1 MPTILVVEEAV
12 PIPYR
17 IGNVLATRKDFVVAM
32 VQPAEAL
39 EEISARKPDLVVIDL
54 RISHRDSL
62 DLVSSLREDFPY
74 VPIILMTTGSNNQTA
89 IESLRRGASSYV
101 PRKTIDSELIPT
113 IQSLLNLVGASRS
126 RSGVSEILQSS
137 SYSFCLTNDYQLV
150 SAVVSYLEQSI
161 SDLGACDGAESVR
174 VSVALLEALS
184 NALYHGNLELE
195 SPLREKNFDAYHAA
209 ALERSQ
215 QAPYRDRRIFV
226 DSTICREKIEFVIR
240 DEGKGFDPEQLPD
253 TPQGPNLDKVSGRGI
268 MLMQTMMDEVIFSE
282 SGNQVT
288 MVKHFTRHP
297 AKARSPS

>member
-137 SYSFCLTNDYQLV
+137 SYSFCLTNDYQ
-150 SAVVSYLEQSI
+150 ST
-161 SDLGACDGAESVR
+161 
-174 VSVALLEALS
+174 
-184 NALYHGNLELE
+184 
-195 SPLREKNFDAYHAA
+195 LR
-209 ALERSQ
+209 
-215 QAPYRDRRIFV
+215 
-226 DSTICREKIEFVIR
+226 
-240 DEGKGFDPEQLPD
+240 
-253 TPQGPNLDKVSGRGI
+253 
-268 MLMQTMMDEVIFSE
+268 
-282 SGNQVT
+282 
-288 MVKHFTRHP
+288 
-297 AKARSPS
+297 